1 MAQITK
7 QVKLVPQAEVKSSQL
22 MEPTALFDADGNPID
37 LAAVL
42 ADFEARLGVLE
53 A

>member
-1 MAQITK
+1 MAQVTK
-7 QVKLVPQAEVKSSQL
+7 QVKLVTQPTVKPGQL

-42 ADFEARLGVLE
+42 ADFESRIAAIE
-53 A
+53 P